1 MSPDDAEVLSYPG
14 TLPPASH
21 DLQLITA
28 LREDLAEAGF
38 SNEGVAE
45 VLGAEPVA
53 ALDRD
58 QLVAGQLRIQQL
70 LREDSLPRQ
79 QYACAVLTGL
89 WLVSADVTGDQL
101 TRALPRT
108 GAHGLQQLNLADVLA
123 TGTDDGGR
131 VIPRADLRPYQV
143 ETRTGEA
150 DLWISSD
157 LAAHQLAGA
166 LPHDHVL
173 GVGGASLTLASATH
187 RRTVKTALDLGT
199 GCGIQLVHLLD
210 HAEHVV
216 GTDIS
221 ERALEF
227 ARFNL
232 LLNAPALR
240 LNPKALEERVE
251 LLHGSLLEPVAGR
264 SFDLVVSNPPFV
276 ITPRSAEDEDQ
287 RYIYRDGGREGD
299 SLMAELIA
307 GLPEVLNPG
316 GTAQM
321 LGNWE
326 IQVYNS
332 AASGGDQ
339 PDQADAQQSGADQP
353 STDETDAWEDRP
365 RSWVQQAGLHA
376 WVIQRDR
383 QSPAQYAEIW
393 LRDAAE
399 ERDQQQYQQ
408 RYAEYLRDFAS
419 RQVGGVGFGLLWL
432 QKPETPDAAL
442 WQRFEEITGNV
453 QQPLGPVIGRT
464 AERALAAQ
472 HSDEQ
477 ILEQPLTVAEDVTE
491 ERYQRFGAEHPE
503 VIIARQGSGF
513 RRARPVSSAA
523 AGFLGAA
530 DGEFSA
536 AQLIPAV
543 CSLTGTEEDA
553 LAAEVLDLYIDGF
566 LSA

>member
-89 WLVSADVTGDQL
+89 WLVSADVTADQL

-108 GAHGLQQLNLADVLA
+108 GAHGLQQLRLADVLA

-143 ETRTGEA
+143 ETRTGDA

-240 LNPKALEERVE
+240 LDPEALEERVE

-264 SFDLVVSNPPFV
+264 HFDLVVSNPPFV
-276 ITPRSAEDEDQ
+276 ITPRKAENEDQ

-326 IQVYNS
+326 IQVNDS
-332 AASGGDQ
+332 AASGA
-339 PDQADAQQSGADQP
+339 DQA
-353 STDETDAWEDRP
+353 STGEPDAWEARP

-393 LRDAAE
+393 LRDAAQ

-408 RYAEYLRDFAS
+408 RYADYLRDFAS

-442 WQRFEEITGNV
+442 WQRFEEITGDV
-453 QQPLGPVIGRT
+453 QQPLGPAIGRT

-472 HSDEQ
+472 HSSGQ
-477 ILEQPLTVAEDVTE
+477 ILEQALTVAEDVTE

-503 VIIARQGSGF
+503 VIIARQGSGL
-513 RRARPVSSAA
+513 RRARPVSSAV

-530 DGEFSA
+530 DGEFTA

-543 CSLTGTEEDA
+543 CSLTGIEEDA

-566 LSA
+566 LRA